1 VVARRPAHHA
11 TTVAL
16 TPLPKTAAPALPT
29 ARLLV
34 VAGAMFAS
42 VSSEFLPTGILPDIS
57 ADLGVSPSQV
67 GLLVTVFAFTVAL
80 TAAPLLRLTMPLSRK
95 HLMIAMLVAFAI
107 TNVICALAPNYWVLA
122 GARVFGGLAHGLFW
136 AVAGP
141 YASRLVASAQV
152 VRATAVTNSG
162 GTLAFMLGVP
172 IGTAIGHAF
181 GWRAAFAIMAAAIVV
196 FAVLVAAFL
205 PPVEHRVALRT
216 GEIPIPARR
225 DPTLPLV
232 VLVCVTVLLAFAG
245 QNVLMTFIAPWLL
258 EVPAVG
264 GAAIAPIL
272 FVGGVGG
279 ALGLVVAGWV
289 GNRDPHRVLTAIV
302 GLLGLVGVGFALAGS
317 ILPAALVL
325 VFLWNVVSGTLPP
338 LAHGVLMRDTSPR
351 LRDTASA
358 WLTVSF
364 NASIGA
370 GALIGAGVV
379 AVSGVAPLPWVLAGF
394 CAVAVVVLLV
404 ETRRTRRR
412 AGSLAR

>member
-1 VVARRPAHHA
+1 MVARRPAHHA

-264 GAAIAPIL
+264 GAAVAPIL

-302 GLLGLVGVGFALAGS
+302 GLLGLVGVGFGIATLAMPGLTELLLLS
-317 ILPAALVL
+317 LIAGWAIARGVMEI
-325 VFLWNVVSGTLPP
+325 VV
-338 LAHGVLMRDTSPR
+338 AIR
-351 LRDTASA
+351 LRKAIDNEWTMGLSG
-358 WLTVSF
+358 LL
-364 NASIGA
+364 SIGFGALLIARPGA
-370 GALIGAGVV
+370 GALAMAMVIGIFMIVIGTAAIALSFRLRG
-379 AVSGVAPLPWVLAGF
+379 LKTKLAG
-394 CAVAVVVLLV
+394 
-404 ETRRTRRR
+404 TH
-412 AGSLAR
+412 